1 MKIFT
6 PLNPQISHNCRIY
19 RLIGA
24 LLGGFFC
31 FNALAVNWQS
41 MGLREQ
47 GIFYI
52 DRDSISSPDAAHKH
66 IRQVWSMLD
75 YRDPQKNA
83 LGKTYRSTRS
93 LIEVDCDNNRSKTLS
108 LSLHAGAK
116 LTGEVLTSEGVIA
129 PWQPIPPDT
138 PLVHIKKAIC
148 DR

>member
-1 MKIFT
+1 
-6 PLNPQISHNCRIY
+6 
-19 RLIGA
+19 
-24 LLGGFFC
+24 
-31 FNALAVNWQS
+31 
-41 MGLREQ
+41 MGLMDQ

-52 DRDSISSPDAAHKH
+52 DRDSISSPEPAHKH

-108 LSLHAGAK
+108 LSLHAGAR

>member
-24 LLGGFFC
+24 LWGGFFC
-31 FNALAVNWQS
+31 FNAFAVDWQS
-41 MGLREQ
+41 MGLMER

-52 DRDSISSPDAAHKH
+52 DRDSISSPEAAHKH

-75 YRDPQKNA
+75 YREPQKNA

-93 LIEVDCDNNRSKTLS
+93 LIEVDCENNRSKTLS
-108 LSLHAGAK
+108 LSLHAGAR

-129 PWQPIPPDT
+129 PWQAIPPDT